1 MYQPLP
7 LGTVLRSRYKVID
20 LVGQGGMGAIYL
32 TQDLRLEGRECAVKE
47 VILQPALDAS
57 TQAQARAQFHREASV
72 LARLDHP
79 NLPKVSDYFSE
90 EGRDY
95 LVMDYVPGQ
104 DLRQIM
110 RQDQEEAQ
118 SLTEEQVLAWT
129 GQICSALEYLHSQDP
144 PVLHRDI
151 KPANVKLTPEGR
163 IKLVDFGLV
172 KLLVPD
178 ESRTVTILQGRGTAQ
193 YTPLEQYGSD
203 TGHTDVRSDI
213 YSLGATLYHLL
224 TNHPP
229 LDAKER
235 FLHPGI
241 LPSPRELNPSLS
253 PATEQAI
260 LAALAM
266 HPDQR
271 PSSVAEFRRM
281 VDNAGQAH
289 RSLLPSLPELVPDE
303 DEWRAALQYNIVPL
317 SVAGTLALIAV
328 LLTLFGA

>member
-7 LGTVLRSRYKVID
+7 LGTVLRARYEIID

-32 TQDLRLEGRECAVKE
+32 TRDLRLEGRQCAVKE
-47 VILQPALDAS
+47 VILQPAFDAA
-57 TQAQARAQFHREASV
+57 TLAQARAQFHREASV

-110 RQDQEEAQ
+110 LQAQEEG
-118 SLTEEQVLAWT
+118 SFLEEQQVRAWT
-129 GQICSALEYLHSQDP
+129 EQICDALEYLHGQNP

-151 KPANVKLTPEGR
+151 KPANLKLTPEGR

-172 KLLVPD
+172 KLMSPD
-178 ESRTVTILQGRGTAQ
+178 ESRTVTILQGRGTVQ
-193 YTPLEQYGSD
+193 YTPLEQYGGD
-203 TGHTDVRSDI
+203 MGHTDIRTDI
-213 YSLGATLYHLL
+213 YSLGATIYHLL
-224 TNHPP
+224 TNTPP
-229 LDAKER
+229 PDAKQR

-241 LPSPRELNPSLS
+241 LAPLRELNPSVSPTMERAVLCALS
-253 PATEQAI
+253 
-260 LAALAM
+260 M

-271 PSSVAEFRRM
+271 PAGVAELR
-281 VDNAGQAH
+281 
-289 RSLLPSLPELVPDE
+289 RSLHRPFLAPLSELAPD
-303 DEWRAALQYNIVPL
+303 DTEWRHALQANLIPL
-317 SVAGTLALIAV
+317 SAAGLLALIA
-328 LLTLFGA
+328 LFLTFVGP

>member
-32 TQDLRLEGRECAVKE
+32 TEDLRLEGRECAMKE
-47 VILQPALDAS
+47 VILQPTFDAS
-57 TQAQARAQFHREASV
+57 TQAQARIQFHREASV

-79 NLPKVSDYFSE
+79 NMPKVSDYFSQ

-110 RQDQEEAQ
+110 HESQEKGRF
-118 SLTEEQVLAWT
+118 LEERQVLAWT
-129 GQICSALEYLHSQDP
+129 EQICDALEYLHGQDP

-151 KPANVKLTPEGR
+151 KPANLKLTPEGR

-178 ESRTVTILQGRGTAQ
+178 ESRTVTILQGRGTVQ
-193 YTPLEQYGSD
+193 YTPLEQYGGD
-203 TGHTDVRSDI
+203 MGHTDARSDI

-224 TNHPP
+224 TNQPP
-229 LDAKER
+229 PDAKQR
-235 FLHPGI
+235 FLHPSV
-241 LPSPRELNPSLS
+241 LPTPRDLNPSLS
-253 PATEQAI
+253 PTAETAI
-260 LAALAM
+260 LSALAM

-271 PSSVAEFRRM
+271 PSGVAEFRQMIRSP
-281 VDNAGQAH
+281 QRSH
-289 RSLLPSLPELVPDE
+289 RSILPSLPELASHE
-303 DEWRAALQYNIVPL
+303 EEWRSALQSNIVLL

-328 LLTLFGA
+328 LLTLFGP